1 MPLRRGR
8 WNVVDYPDKEKTS
21 KDLHVQAPP
30 QASVVPPSATF
41 ANMDTPEATP
51 PSAGEGQQANPPS
64 TTSMSA
70 STPSLA
76 TEQTDNASRNYFN
89 EGPGAEAAPRGTL
102 NPVRT
107 VPSNL
112 HALGAMTSNSSD
124 TLPAAVSA
132 GGGPGPGQAQ
142 AVVVTTHH
150 TYHGNQVW
158 IFKDENLNRGA
169 IFVKLRNGA
178 SWGFFLSRS
187 FSCTV
192 EFSFEYSFLSGTF
205 RV

>member
-1 MPLRRGR
+1 M
-8 WNVVDYPDKEKTS
+8 VDYPDKEKTS
-21 KDLHVQAPP
+21 KDLPP
-30 QASVVPPSATF
+30 LASASVVPPSATF

-51 PSAGEGQQANPPS
+51 PSAAGEGQQANPPS

-124 TLPAAVSA
+124 TLPTAVSA

-150 TYHGNQVW
+150 TYHGNQV
-158 IFKDENLNRGA
+158 
-169 IFVKLRNGA
+169 
-178 SWGFFLSRS
+178 
-187 FSCTV
+187 
-192 EFSFEYSFLSGTF
+192 
-205 RV
+205 